1 MGESPDPVRRS
12 RRRRRLLWVGVAAAV
27 AAVAGYVGVPW
38 VYINW
43 IKDPAPPPL
52 SLDSLDS
59 LGSLDSPDGP
69 TTSPPTG
76 ATGAPAPGDAANRTW
91 KVVAP
96 SVAGYRVRE
105 VLNGQRTE
113 AAGRTEAVEGTVSTE
128 GTTVTAAEISV
139 DLESITSDSDRRD
152 AQFRGRI
159 MNTAEFPVATFV
171 LDGPVALAA
180 LPGATPTA
188 TAVTGTLSLRGVER
202 PVTIQVTARAEG
214 TDVLVQ
220 GSVEIVFADF
230 GIEDPSLG
238 PVRTEDRGL
247 MEFALRLAPAG
258 S

>member
-1 MGESPDPVRRS
+1 MGTPPDPVRRS
-12 RRRRRLLWVGVAAAV
+12 RRRRRLLWVGVCAAV

-59 LGSLDSPDGP
+59 PDSPG
-69 TTSPPTG
+69 SPETAG
-76 ATGAPAPGDAANRTW
+76 ASTPGDAANRTW
-91 KVVAP
+91 NVVAP

-113 AAGRTEAVEGTVSTE
+113 AVGRTQAVEGTVTIE

-139 DLESITSDSDRRD
+139 DLESVTSDSDRRD

-159 MNTAEFPVATFV
+159 MDTAEFPVATFV
-171 LDGPVALAA
+171 LDGPVTLAA
-180 LPGATPTA
+180 LPGADPTS
-188 TAVTGTLSLRGVER
+188 TAVAGTLSLRGVER
-202 PVTIQVTARAEG
+202 PVTIEVTARAEG
-214 TDVLVQ
+214 SDVLVQ

-230 GIEDPSLG
+230 GIADPSFG

-247 MEFALRLAPAG
+247 MEFALRLSPAG

>member
-1 MGESPDPVRRS
+1 MSETPDPVRRF
-12 RRRRRLLWVGVAAAV
+12 RRRRRLLWVAASAAV

-38 VYINW
+38 VYIHW

-52 SLDSLDS
+52 SL
-59 LGSLDSPDGP
+59 GSLDSPDGP
-69 TTSPPTG
+69 GTAPSAVTPE
-76 ATGAPAPGDAANRTW
+76 APAPGEAAIRTW
-91 KVVAP
+91 TVVAP

-113 AAGRTEAVEGTVSTE
+113 AVGRTGAVEGTVTIE

-139 DLESITSDSDRRD
+139 DLESVTSDSDRRD

-171 LDGPVALAA
+171 LDGAVALTA
-180 LPGATPTA
+180 LPGAEPTA
-188 TAVTGTLSLRGVER
+188 TAVAGTLSLHGVER

-214 TDVLVQ
+214 PDVLVQ

-230 GIEDPSLG
+230 GIEDPSIG